1 MWTNAFCLVIFKGFF
16 FIFFL
21 LRLMSEHA
29 MWKYGNTHSPVTLFL
44 IFSSTAFMFQ
54 EGFGWTNG
62 VFLTLVDRFPDLV
75 PSPSSREQQ
84 TSSGHLD
91 ILWFRFR
98 FPDINFI
105 PLQDIFYFLNAVS
118 VKFYDRWNAALRYA
132 QFSLTVL
139 MYSKKSSFIYPFRAY
154 ILCLVSSTRYI
165 KS

>member
-1 MWTNAFCLVIFKGFF
+1 
-16 FIFFL
+16 
-21 LRLMSEHA
+21 
-29 MWKYGNTHSPVTLFL
+29 
-44 IFSSTAFMFQ
+44 MFQ

-98 FPDINFI
+98 FPDISFI

-118 VKFYDRWNAALRYA
+118 VKFYDR
-132 QFSLTVL
+132 
-139 MYSKKSSFIYPFRAY
+139 
-154 ILCLVSSTRYI
+154 
-165 KS
+165 